1 MITLRENLNKKI
13 LLATKWSAIAEIFS
27 KLITPIVSIVLA
39 RLLTPEAFGI
49 VTTLTMII
57 TFAEI
62 FTDAGF
68 QKYII
73 QHNFKNDEDREQ
85 SVNVAFWSN
94 LALSLFLWGIIS
106 FFADPLS
113 LIVGTPGLGYVL
125 IIACISIPIEA
136 FSSIQFAIYK
146 RDFDFKT
153 LLKVRVIGICV
164 PLFITIPLAFY
175 MRNFWALVIGT
186 IAQNVINS
194 LCLTIFSSWKPKCY
208 YSFQKLKEMLSFSIW
223 SMIESVSIW
232 ATSYVD
238 IFLVGRALN
247 QYYLGLYKTSS
258 TVVGQIT
265 SIVTSITTPIL
276 FSALSRLQNDE
287 KEFDNLFFTFQK
299 YVGLLIIPLGV
310 GIFCFRDFIT
320 LVLLGQQWMETS
332 GFIGLWGLTSALTIV
347 LSHYSSE
354 VYRAKGH
361 PKISVLAQFLHIIV
375 LAPAIFI
382 AIQYDYHTLYV
393 TRSLVRLELIL
404 VNLIIMYYVFK
415 ISPFRMFA
423 NIAPSCLAAIVMA
436 SVAFTL
442 LHFHDEISYQIF
454 FIIICGIVYVCTL
467 YLFPK
472 ERAII
477 QRYLLQHIIKQHTK

>member
-1 MITLRENLNKKI
+1 MKENLNKKI
-13 LLATKWSAIAEIFS
+13 LSAAKWSAIAEILS

-39 RLLTPEAFGI
+39 RLLNPEAFGV

-57 TFAEI
+57 SFAEI

-73 QHNFKNDEDREQ
+73 QHNFKDDEDIEQ

-94 LALSLFLWGIIS
+94 LVLSLFLWGIIS
-106 FFADPLS
+106 LFADPLS
-113 LIVGTPGLGYVL
+113 SIVGNPGLGHVL

-146 RDFDFKT
+146 RDLDFKT
-153 LLKVRVIGICV
+153 LLKVRIIGICV

-175 MRNFWALVIGT
+175 IRNFWALVVGT
-186 IAQNVINS
+186 IVQNVVNA

-238 IFLVGRALN
+238 IFLVGTTLN

-287 KEFDNLFFTFQK
+287 KEFDDLFFTFQK
-299 YVGLLIIPLGV
+299 CVSLLIIPLGV
-310 GIFCFRDFIT
+310 GIFCFSDFIT
-320 LVLLGQQWMETS
+320 LVLLGKQWMETS

-354 VYRAKGH
+354 VYRAKGR
-361 PKISVLAQFLHIIV
+361 PKLSVLAQFLHIIV
-375 LAPAIFI
+375 LAPAIYI
-382 AIQYDYHTLYV
+382 AVQHDYHTLYV
-393 TRSLVRLELIL
+393 TRSFVRLELIL
-404 VNLIIMYYVFK
+404 VNLIIMYHIVK
-415 ISPFRMFA
+415 ISPLKMVI
-423 NIAPSCLAAIVMA
+423 NIAPACFASMLMA
-436 SVAFTL
+436 CVAFAL
-442 LHFHDEISYQIF
+442 LHFHNEISYQIL
-454 FIIICGIVYVCTL
+454 FIVVCIIVYTSAI

-477 QRYLLQHIIKQHTK
+477 QKYLLQHIIKQDTK

>member
-1 MITLRENLNKKI
+1 MIEDLNKKI
-13 LLATKWSAIAEIFS
+13 LSATKWSAVAEILS

-57 TFAEI
+57 SFAEI

-73 QHNFKNDEDREQ
+73 QHNFNDKEDLEQ

-94 LALSLFLWGIIS
+94 LVLSLFLWGIIS
-106 FFADPLS
+106 LFADALS
-113 LIVGTPGLGYVL
+113 SIVGNPGLGYVL

-146 RDFDFKT
+146 RNLDFKT
-153 LLKVRVIGICV
+153 LLKVRIIGICV

-186 IAQNVINS
+186 IAQNVVNA

-208 YSFQKLKEMLSFSIW
+208 YSFLKLKEMLSFSIW

-232 ATSYVD
+232 ATNYID
-238 IFLVGRALN
+238 IFLVGTALN

-258 TVVGQIT
+258 TTVGQIT

-276 FSALSRLQNDE
+276 FSALSRLQNDK
-287 KEFDNLFFTFQK
+287 KEFENLFFTFQK
-299 YVGLLIIPLGV
+299 CVGLLIIPLGV
-310 GIFCFRDFIT
+310 GIFCFSDFIT
-320 LVLLGQQWMETS
+320 LVLLGNQWMETS

-354 VYRAKGH
+354 VYRAKGR
-361 PKISVLAQFLHIIV
+361 PKLSVLAQFLHIIV
-375 LAPAIFI
+375 LGPAVYI
-382 AIQYDYHTLYV
+382 AVQYDYHTLYV

-404 VNLIIMYYVFK
+404 VNLIIMYHVVK
-415 ISPFRMFA
+415 ISPLKMLI
-423 NIAPSCLAAIVMA
+423 NIAPACLASVVMA
-436 SVAFTL
+436 CVAFAL
-442 LHFHDEISYQIF
+442 LHFHNEISYQIL
-454 FIIICGIVYVCTL
+454 FIVVCIIVYAGVI

-472 ERAII
+472 ERAI
-477 QRYLLQHIIKQHTK
+477 LQKYIIPQKLRNHTK

>member
-1 MITLRENLNKKI
+1 MKEDFNKKI
-13 LLATKWSAIAEIFS
+13 LLATEWSAVAEILS

-73 QHNFKNDEDREQ
+73 QHNFKDKEDLEQ

-94 LALSLFLWGIIS
+94 LVLSLFLWGIIS
-106 FFADPLS
+106 LFADPLS
-113 LIVGTPGLGYVL
+113 SIVGSPGLGYVL

-146 RDFDFKT
+146 RDLDFKT
-153 LLKVRVIGICV
+153 LFKVRIIGICV
-164 PLFITIPLAFY
+164 PLFITIPIAFY

-186 IAQNVINS
+186 IAQNVVNA
-194 LCLTIFSSWKPKCY
+194 LCLTMFSSWTPKCY

-232 ATSYVD
+232 ATNYVD
-238 IFLVGRALN
+238 IFLVGTTLN

-276 FSALSRLQNDE
+276 FSALSRLQNDDE
-287 KEFDNLFFTFQK
+287 GFDILFFTFQK
-299 YVGLLIIPLGV
+299 CVALLIIPLGV
-310 GIFCFRDFIT
+310 GIFCFSDFIT
-320 LVLLGQQWMETS
+320 LVLLGNQWMETS

-354 VYRAKGH
+354 VYRAKGC
-361 PKISVLAQFLHIIV
+361 PKLSVLAQFLHIIV
-375 LAPAIFI
+375 LAPAIYI
-382 AIQYDYHTLYV
+382 AVQYDYHTLYV
-393 TRSLVRLELIL
+393 TRSLIRLELIL
-404 VNLIIMYYVFK
+404 VNLVIMYYVIR
-415 ISPFRMFA
+415 ISPIKMLT
-423 NIAPSCLAAIVMA
+423 NIAPACLASAVMA
-436 SVAFTL
+436 GVASL
-442 LHFHDEISYQIF
+442 LLRFNKEIPYQIL
-454 FIIICGIVYVCTL
+454 FIIVCIIVYACIICF
-467 YLFPK
+467 FPK
-472 ERAII
+472 ERAI
-477 QRYLLQHIIKQHTK
+477 LQKYIIPQKLKYGTK